1 MEFQVP
7 QFIDQKPKIVGF
19 LTLQQFFYVG
29 GAALLGYISFQIF
42 NLFFAVVATVIL
54 GLIGVAFAFV
64 KINGQDF
71 PSIVASAFSYFWQPR
86 TYTWQRVNPTT
97 TIELDKFNKIDSLRH
112 KMGLEE
118 RLKNVALS
126 VTTGRIFAP
135 KTPAGG
141 ETRGYETV
149 VYLTGERKQAKRV
162 DY

>member
-42 NLFFAVVATVIL
+42 NLFFAVLITFVVGTI
-54 GLIGVAFAFV
+54 GLSLAFL

-71 PSIVASAFSYFWQPR
+71 PKIMASAFSYFWQPR
-86 TYTWQRVNPTT
+86 TYTWQRINPTT
-97 TIELDKFNKIDSLRH
+97 TIELDRFNSIENLRK
-112 KMGLEE
+112 KMSLEE
-118 RLKNVALS
+118 RLKGVALR
-126 VTTGRIFAP
+126 VTTGKFFAAKPP
-135 KTPAGG
+135 KG
-141 ETRGYETV
+141 EARGYETV